1 MRVGEMARVVIGKRL
16 IEGPAIL
23 ASAIQAL
30 GLLVIDNGAPT
41 SSDLWPTRRVDDSL
55 SDRRAIHR
63 LLPVPSPI
71 GDSVGNDR
79 LKR

>member
-1 MRVGEMARVVIGKRL
+1 MRVGELARVVIGKRL

-41 SSDLWPTRRVDDSL
+41 SSDLWPTRWVDDSL
-55 SDRRAIHR
+55 TNWRVIHR
-63 LLPVPSPI
+63 LFPLPTSI
-71 GDSVGNDR
+71 SYSTGNAWFQ
-79 LKR
+79 

>member
-41 SSDLWPTRRVDDSL
+41 SSDLWPTRWVDDSL
-55 SDRRAIHR
+55 TNWRVIHWLLSLSSAISG
-63 LLPVPSPI
+63 PT
-71 GDSVGNDR
+71 GNAWFQ
-79 LKR
+79 